1 MLSPQSWFI
10 LVSLLGAVASLLIV
24 VPASRSRDKPG
35 ATGLLMTALG
45 ASLFSFAIG
54 PLAVPLPNWGVYL
67 SNVVIVAGGFLL
79 AFGWAVT
86 VGEHTETVRPSR
98 RVFAAGGSYLAIVQ
112 TLAVTDPLH
121 RLFFDAEQSEPLLAL
136 PLPLN
141 LVHILF
147 MYGLVLV
154 ACGLLLSDIFE
165 TTGIRRKQSSILLT
179 CITPPFVLNVSSLLE
194 ITSFNWTSLG
204 FVAMALGI
212 GWAVLRVDFLNLVSV
227 GRSRAIQS
235 MSDPVVTIDAE
246 QRVID
251 ANLAARELSDV
262 ASDWENT
269 TVASF
274 FDPFPD
280 LVEQLQA
287 GDEDTVTLTHQGR
300 QRDFNLTISEMGNQ
314 QRNVLARVA
323 VLREVT
329 RLKQRERELELL
341 SQVQSRVLRHNI
353 RNELDVIRAQN
364 ERLAAELDGE
374 RAQLAEAAMSSTDRL
389 RSISSKARVV
399 ERLVDRDESPATVEL
414 AATIR
419 QLIETHRETYPE
431 VAFSVESPTSCPVE
445 TLPLMKLVLD
455 NLIENAAEHN
465 TATQPI
471 VDVGLTNADDK
482 LVIAITDNGPG
493 IPEQEL
499 AVRDQGEETPLE
511 HGRGVGLWVV
521 DWVIESS
528 RASLTFDTGTGG
540 TTATIRLPRQE

>member
-24 VPASRSRDKPG
+24 VPASRNRDKPG

-54 PLAVPLPNWGVYL
+54 PLAVPLPDWGVYL

-121 RLFFDAEQSEPLLAL
+121 RLFFYAEQSEPLLAL

-274 FDPFPD
+274 FEPFPD

-300 QRDFNLTISEMGNQ
+300 QRDFNLTISEVGNQ

-445 TLPLMKLVLD
+445 TLPSMKLVLD

-471 VDVGLTNADDK
+471 VDVGLTNTDDK
-482 LVIAITDNGPG
+482 VVITITDNGPG